1 MNKNELT
8 IMDENEIKNK
18 IYTIRGLQVMLDRDL
33 AELYNV
39 KAIRLR
45 EQIKRNPK
53 RFPAD
58 FMFKL
63 NDNEIDY
70 LLSQNAIPSRKH
82 LGGSL
87 PLAFTEQGVASLSSV
102 LTNDKAIKVNI
113 QIMRAFVSMRK
124 FLLNNAQIFQRIGR
138 TEQKILEHDDKFDK
152 IFDII
157 QSRSIKP
164 EKGIFFDGQIFDA
177 HKFFSDIIRT
187 ANASIIL
194 IDNYID
200 DSVLTLFTKRKENVN
215 VTIFTKEISGQLS
228 LDLKKYNSQY
238 PSIEVK
244 EFKRSHDRFMIIDNK
259 EVYHFGASL
268 KDLGKKWFAFS
279 KFDKEAFTLLD
290 KLELKRGGK

>member
-1 MNKNELT
+1 MNKKLT
-8 IMDENEIKNK
+8 IFNQEDIESK
-18 IYTIRGLQVMLDRDL
+18 IYTIRGVQVMLDRGL
-33 AELYNV
+33 AELYEV

-102 LTNDKAIKVNI
+102 LTNDKAIQVNI
-113 QIMRAFVSMRK
+113 QIMRAFVAMRK
-124 FLLNNAQIFQRIGR
+124 FLLTNAQLFQRIDK
-138 TEQKILEHDDKFDK
+138 TEQKILEHDDKFEQVFSLIENK
-152 IFDII
+152 E
-157 QSRSIKP
+157 IKP

-177 HKFFSDIIRT
+177 YKFFSDVIRA
-187 ANASIIL
+187 ANNSIIL

-200 DSVLTLFTKRKENVN
+200 DSVLT
-215 VTIFTKEISGQLS
+215 I
-228 LDLKKYNSQY
+228 
-238 PSIEVK
+238 
-244 EFKRSHDRFMIIDNK
+244 
-259 EVYHFGASL
+259 
-268 KDLGKKWFAFS
+268 FS
-279 KFDKEAFTLLD
+279 KRNKDVKVTKF
-290 KLELKRGGK
+290 